1 MNYDIFQFGALCLDS
16 KIQPIPQ
23 RPERD
28 GDIPQYDGKATIS
41 IVSTN
46 QEKSITWIKP
56 NSLNLLIADRVLLNG
71 VSWEDLDKNGFV
83 KGEPILIDGQYFRC
97 RLLQIGK
104 DEYTLNEWDATLDE
118 TGKDNTLWH
127 WNRMFFWGVDI
138 SAHNVSY
145 RAVRGYSSAHT
156 WAHDTTTSRGSSVGF
171 RPALEPLPSNSPI
184 LNINLDEVNFQ
195 LASLPEEN
203 GFRPV
208 LQPTQENV
216 FGDIPVGGKVR
227 MYTFLEG
234 GKPIHFGA
242 TVKDISKLTLTD
254 RYYGDEFLIPWV
266 ISNGIAIAS
275 QSMKQQI

>member
-1 MNYDIFQFGALCLDS
+1 MGYSVFKFGALYLGD
-16 KIQPIPQ
+16 KIQLIPKQ
-23 RPERD
+23 LTGN
-28 GDIPQYDGKATIS
+28 GDVPSYDGKAAIS
-41 IVSTN
+41 IGSS
-46 QEKSITWIKP
+46 KKWKGITWVKP
-56 NSLNLLIADRVLLNG
+56 NGRSLFIADHVLLNKI
-71 VSWEDLDKNGFV
+71 SWEDLDKNGFV
-83 KGEPILIDGQYFRC
+83 EGKSMLINGQYFRC

-156 WAHDTTTSRGSSVGF
+156 WAHDTTTSRGLSVGF